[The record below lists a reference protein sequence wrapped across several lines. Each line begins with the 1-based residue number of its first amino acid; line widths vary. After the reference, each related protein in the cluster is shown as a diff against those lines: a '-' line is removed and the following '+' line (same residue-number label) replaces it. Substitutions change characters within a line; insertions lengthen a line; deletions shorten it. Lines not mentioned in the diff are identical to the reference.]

1 MKPTLAKNKSKKLI
15 IRRCHVCGQV
25 VESEMEQESCISCGK
40 AFLPLNYF
48 DKIHGDQSQKFKDLF
63 ADGDELHEDDLIT
76 GIYVLW

>member
-1 MKPTLAKNKSKKLI
+1 MKPSLTKNKSRKLI

-25 VESEMEQESCISCGK
+25 VESEVEQESCVSCGK

-48 DKIHGDQSQKFKDLF
+48 NKIHGDQSQKFKDLF
-63 ADGDELHEDDLIT
+63 SDSDELHEEDLIT